1 MDVVSTIDIKNKRNN
16 RGVIMKNKALSF
28 LSLIISFLLVF
39 SILSPVSVFAANSM
53 SNWTSTSKWIPA
65 GPTTVGDLEKSDI
78 QQAIGEANEKFGF
91 AEGASNDC
99 LAVKVNGSYYP
110 LLRVE
115 NDVIEIDK
123 SVWNAAKQSDVTKSI
138 RYFVD
143 ALSNVDA
150 DADAI
155 QQVMT
160 SLQESDPDVSSVM
173 LPMIF
178 ESTKGDMYQ
187 AYKITSPFLELLS
200 IVLGVG
206 AVILILLLLFSTV
219 MDLAYIGLPVWREA
233 QQAKDG
239 GKKNPFGV
247 SYEALTTVKEVEKGL
262 GGGDGGYRNAYLLYF
277 RRRALTYIILAI
289 CIMYLICG
297 GLSGIIGF
305 VLSLVSGIT
314 G

>member
-1 MDVVSTIDIKNKRNN
+1 
-16 RGVIMKNKALSF
+16 MKNKTLGF
-28 LSLIISFLLVF
+28 LSLLISFLLIF
-39 SILSPVSVFAANSM
+39 SILSPVSVFAAQDYDENGWTIKAGSCNIGTMTDANVKDAMKKANLKIGSTEENSLVVKLNGSEYQLM
-53 SNWTSTSKWIPA
+53 KIEGA
-65 GPTTVGDLEKSDI
+65 GDLVI
-78 QQAIGEANEKFGF
+78 NERLW
-91 AEGASNDC
+91 ND
-99 LAVKVNGSYYP
+99 
-110 LLRVE
+110 
-115 NDVIEIDK
+115 
-123 SVWNAAKQSDVTKSI
+123 AKQSDVTKSM
-138 RYFVD
+138 RNFVD
-143 ALSNVDA
+143 ALSDSDVDA
-150 DADAI
+150 DAV
-155 QQVMT
+155 QQLMT
-160 SLQESDPDVSSVM
+160 NLQNSDTNVSSVM

>member
-1 MDVVSTIDIKNKRNN
+1 MGVVSTIDIKNKRNN

-39 SILSPVSVFAANSM
+39 SILSPVSVFAAQDYDENGWTIKAGSCNIGTMTDANVKDAMKKANLKIGSTEENSLVVKLNGSEYQLM
-53 SNWTSTSKWIPA
+53 KIEGA
-65 GPTTVGDLEKSDI
+65 GDLVI
-78 QQAIGEANEKFGF
+78 NERLW
-91 AEGASNDC
+91 ND
-99 LAVKVNGSYYP
+99 
-110 LLRVE
+110 
-115 NDVIEIDK
+115 
-123 SVWNAAKQSDVTKSI
+123 AKQSDVTKSM
-138 RYFVD
+138 RNFVD
-143 ALSNVDA
+143 ALSDSDVDA
-150 DADAI
+150 DAV
-155 QQVMT
+155 QQLMT
-160 SLQESDPDVSSVM
+160 NLQNSDTNVSSVM

>member
-1 MDVVSTIDIKNKRNN
+1 
-16 RGVIMKNKALSF
+16 MKNKTLGF
-28 LSLIISFLLVF
+28 LSLIFSFLLVF
-39 SILSPVSVFAANSM
+39 SILSPVSVFAAGGSDMGN
-53 SNWTSTSKWIPA
+53 NDNWIPA
-65 GPTTVGDLEKSDI
+65 GSANVGTLTSDVI
-78 QQAIGEANEKFGF
+78 QSAINTANTKT
-91 AEGASNDC
+91 GASEIADV
-99 LAVKVNGSYYP
+99 LVVKINGSYYN
-110 LLRVE
+110 LLKVDGE
-115 NDVIEIDK
+115 NIKINK
-123 SVWNAAKQSDVTKSI
+123 TVWNEAKQSDVTKSV
-138 RYFVD
+138 RNFVD
-143 ALSNVDA
+143 ALTNSGA
-150 DADAI
+150 DADAV

-160 SLQESDPDVSSVM
+160 NLQESDTDVSSVM

-233 QQAKDG
+233 QQSKNG
-239 GKKNPFGV
+239 NSNKNPFGV

>member
-1 MDVVSTIDIKNKRNN
+1 MGVVSTIDIKNKRNN

-39 SILSPVSVFAANSM
+39 SILSPISVFAAEGVEFGNIDN
-53 SNWTSTSKWIPA
+53 NWIDA
-65 GPTTVGDLEKSDI
+65 GASTVGSLSSDVI
-78 QQAIGEANEKFGF
+78 IKAMAEANSKLGSEATG
-91 AEGASNDC
+91 S
-99 LAVKVNGSYYP
+99 LVVKINGTYYN
-110 LLRVE
+110 LIRE
-115 NDVIEIDK
+115 SQGKIQINK
-123 SVWNAAKQSDVTKSI
+123 TVWNEAKQSDVTKSV
-138 RYFVD
+138 RNFVD
-143 ALSNVDA
+143 ALTNSGA
-150 DADAI
+150 DADAV

-160 SLQESDPDVSSVM
+160 NLQESDTDVSSVM

-233 QQAKDG
+233 QQSKNG
-239 GKKNPFGV
+239 NSNKNPFGV

>member
-1 MDVVSTIDIKNKRNN
+1 
-16 RGVIMKNKALSF
+16 MKNKTLGF
-28 LSLIISFLLVF
+28 LSLLISFLLIF
-39 SILSPVSVFAANSM
+39 SILSPISVFAVEGVEFGEGTNNWIDAGSSNVGSLTSDKLVSAMAEANS
-53 SNWTSTSKWIPA
+53 K
-65 GPTTVGDLEKSDI
+65 VGSDAANSLVVKINGTFYSLMRESQGKI
-78 QQAIGEANEKFGF
+78 QINKT
-91 AEGASNDC
+91 
-99 LAVKVNGSYYP
+99 
-110 LLRVE
+110 
-115 NDVIEIDK
+115 
-123 SVWNAAKQSDVTKSI
+123 VWNEAKQSDVTKSV
-138 RYFVD
+138 RNFVD
-143 ALSNVDA
+143 ALSNSGA
-150 DADAI
+150 DADAV

-160 SLQESDPDVSSVM
+160 SLQESDTDVSSVM

>member
-1 MDVVSTIDIKNKRNN
+1 
-16 RGVIMKNKALSF
+16 MKNKFINIFGIILSF
-28 LSLIISFLLVF
+28 ILLLSF
-39 SILSPVSVFAANSM
+39 ILPISVFADDPVA
-53 SNWTSTSKWIPA
+53 
-65 GPTTVGDLEKSDI
+65 D
-78 QQAIGEANEKFGF
+78 F
-91 AEGASNDC
+91 
-99 LAVKVNGSYYP
+99 Y
-110 LLRVE
+110 
-115 NDVIEIDK
+115 DK
-123 SVWNAAKQSDVTKSI
+123 SVFFNDNTSTITATNLLKQMRGESGTGDYENGNVTFDTNGKLSMVI
-138 RYFVD
+138 KGETINILQVSTNEIKINSLAFKNYSSNKELTKAMKIFVD
-143 ALSNVDA
+143 ALSKTDA
-150 DADAI
+150 NADVK
-155 QQVMT
+155 QQIMADMQDID
-160 SLQESDPDVSSVM
+160 SSVSSIM
-173 LPMIF
+173 LPLIF
-178 ESTKGDMYQ
+178 QSTKGDMYQ
-187 AYKITSPFLELLS
+187 AYKITSPFLNLLS

-233 QQAKDG
+233 QQSKNG
-239 GKKNPFGV
+239 NSNKNPFGV

>member
-1 MDVVSTIDIKNKRNN
+1 MGVVSTTNIKNKRNN
-16 RGVIMKNKALSF
+16 RGVFMKNKTFGF
-28 LSLIISFLLVF
+28 LSLLVSFLLIF
-39 SILSPVSVFAANSM
+39 SMLSPISVFAAEGVEYGNNEN
-53 SNWTSTSKWIPA
+53 NWIDA
-65 GPTTVGDLEKSDI
+65 
-78 QQAIGEANEKFGF
+78 
-91 AEGASNDC
+91 GASTIGSLDSNVITKAITDANSK
-99 LAVKVNGSYYP
+99 LGSDATGSLVVKINGTYYN
-110 LLRVE
+110 LIRE
-115 NDVIEIDK
+115 SQGKIQINK
-123 SVWNAAKQSDVTKSI
+123 TVWNEAKQSDVTKSI
-138 RYFVD
+138 RNFVD
-143 ALSNVDA
+143 ALTNSGA
-150 DADAI
+150 DADAV

-160 SLQESDPDVSSVM
+160 NLQESDTDVSSVM

>member
-1 MDVVSTIDIKNKRNN
+1 
-16 RGVIMKNKALSF
+16 MKNKTLGF
-28 LSLIISFLLVF
+28 LSLLISFLLIF
-39 SILSPVSVFAANSM
+39 SILSPISVFAAEDIDS
-53 SNWTSTSKWIPA
+53 STPGVKTVQFSGTDITID
-65 GPTTVGDLEKSDI
+65 GITTGMGGSSGD
-78 QQAIGEANEKFGF
+78 
-91 AEGASNDC
+91 
-99 LAVKVNGSYYP
+99 AVKLGNITWAGGKLQINNKGEIETLLKVDTSSILVNP
-110 LLRVE
+110 
-115 NDVIEIDK
+115 
-123 SVWNAAKQSDVTKSI
+123 NAFKNCKDSDVTKAM
-138 RYFVD
+138 RLFVD
-143 ALSNVDA
+143 GLTNCGGNA
-150 DADAI
+150 DTI
-155 QQVMT
+155 QQIMANIQDVDT
-160 SLQESDPDVSSVM
+160 SVSSVM
-173 LPMIF
+173 LPLIF

-187 AYKITSPFLELLS
+187 AYKITSPFLNLLS

-233 QQAKDG
+233 QQSKNG
-239 GKKNPFGV
+239 NNGKNPFGV

>member
-1 MDVVSTIDIKNKRNN
+1 
-16 RGVIMKNKALSF
+16 MKNKFINIFGIILSF
-28 LSLIISFLLVF
+28 ILLLSFISP
-39 SILSPVSVFAANSM
+39 ISVFADDPVVS
-53 SNWTSTSKWIPA
+53 SYDKYDK
-65 GPTTVGDLEKSDI
+65 TVSFNDNTKTI
-78 QQAIGEANEKFGF
+78 T
-91 AEGASNDC
+91 ASNLLVQMRGKSGTGDYENGNVTFDTSGTLSMVIKGETINILQVPTAGGEIKINS
-99 LAVKVNGSYYP
+99 LAFKNYSSNKE
-110 LLRVE
+110 L
-115 NDVIEIDK
+115 
-123 SVWNAAKQSDVTKSI
+123 TKAMKI
-138 RYFVD
+138 FVD
-143 ALSNVDA
+143 ALSKTEAN
-150 DADAI
+150 
-155 QQVMT
+155 
-160 SLQESDPDVSSVM
+160 PDVKQQIMADMQDIDSSVSSIM
-173 LPMIF
+173 LPLIF
-178 ESTKGDMYQ
+178 QSTKGDMYQ
-187 AYKITSPFLELLS
+187 AYKITSPFLNLLS

-233 QQAKDG
+233 QQSKNG
-239 GKKNPFGV
+239 NNGKNPFGV

>member
-1 MDVVSTIDIKNKRNN
+1 
-16 RGVIMKNKALSF
+16 MKNKALSF

-39 SILSPVSVFAANSM
+39 SILSPVSVFAADDYDSNGWTIKAGSCNIGTMTVDDVKEAMKQANLKIGSKEENSL
-53 SNWTSTSKWIPA
+53 
-65 GPTTVGDLEKSDI
+65 V
-78 QQAIGEANEKFGF
+78 
-91 AEGASNDC
+91 
-99 LAVKVNGSYYP
+99 VKLNGSEYQ
-110 LLRVE
+110 LMKIEGTSDLVINERLW
-115 NDVIEIDK
+115 ND
-123 SVWNAAKQSDVTKSI
+123 AKQSDVTKSM
-138 RYFVD
+138 RNFVD
-143 ALSNVDA
+143 ALSDSSVDA
-150 DADAI
+150 DAV
-155 QQVMT
+155 QQLMT
-160 SLQESDPDVSSVM
+160 NLQNSDTNVSSVM

-233 QQAKDG
+233 QQNKNG
-239 GKKNPFGV
+239 NNGKNPFGV

>member
-1 MDVVSTIDIKNKRNN
+1 
-16 RGVIMKNKALSF
+16 MKNKTLGL
-28 LSLIISFLLVF
+28 LSLLISFFLIF
-39 SILSPVSVFAANSM
+39 SILSPISVFAEEDIDS
-53 SNWTSTSKWIPA
+53 STPGVKTVQFSGTDITID
-65 GPTTVGDLEKSDI
+65 GITVGMGGSSGD
-78 QQAIGEANEKFGF
+78 
-91 AEGASNDC
+91 
-99 LAVKVNGSYYP
+99 AVKSGNITWAGGKLQINNKGEIETLLKVDTSSILVNP
-110 LLRVE
+110 
-115 NDVIEIDK
+115 
-123 SVWNAAKQSDVTKSI
+123 NAFKNCKDSDVTKAM
-138 RYFVD
+138 RLFVD
-143 ALSNVDA
+143 GLTNCGGNA
-150 DADAI
+150 DTI
-155 QQVMT
+155 QQIMADIQDVDT
-160 SLQESDPDVSSVM
+160 SVSSVM
-173 LPMIF
+173 LPLIF

-187 AYKITSPFLELLS
+187 AYKITSPFLNLLS

-233 QQAKDG
+233 QQSKNG
-239 GKKNPFGV
+239 NNGKNPFGV